1 MVLTKMRMVGDGDD
15 QDDDGGGG
23 DDHDDYGSSGGDLDQ
38 DGGDD
43 YDCHCLVQQGSQFLI
58 CHPLTP

>member
-1 MVLTKMRMVGDGDD
+1 MKMVGDGDD
-15 QDDDGGGG
+15 HDDDGVGG

-43 YDCHCLVQQGSQFLI
+43 YVLFNKVLNF
-58 CHPLTP
+58 